1 MSRAWSK
8 ENLPDPLSGLRGVSV
23 ARRIDTC
30 DPGAKREER
39 GTPNASA
46 VGSSPR
52 IQEDDDISAVGPS
65 ALRGQIAS
73 FGPFRLHATE
83 RLLEK
88 NGTSL
93 KIGSRALDILI
104 TLLEHAPQMVS
115 KRDLIRR
122 VWGPL
127 VVDEVSLRFHVAALR
142 KRLGDG
148 DSSISYITN
157 IPGRGYCFAGA
168 VSWAEAEAAPRK
180 TRTTATQLPRE
191 PLLMVGRDNAV
202 RELTTLLKKHRFVSI
217 VGAGGIGKT
226 TIALTMAHRMLAE
239 FEGAVH
245 FLDLGAVEDSRLV
258 AGLLAS
264 QLGLV
269 AVSDQPLPVILTFL
283 REQRMLLVFD
293 SCEHLIEAVAAL
305 TENIFRDAPQVHIL
319 VTSQE
324 ALRAEGEQVH
334 HLPPLECP
342 PPDTESLTATQ
353 ALGYPAV
360 QLFVK
365 QVAHSTRAFELT
377 DADAPIVAEICRRLD
392 GIALALELAASR
404 IDVHGVRGTAS
415 LLDKQFR
422 LLWRGRRTALP
433 RHQTLSATLD
443 WSYNLLSTTERLV
456 LRRLAVFV
464 GGFSL
469 EAALDVVA
477 EGLDPAELTET
488 LATLVDKSLLTSNRT
503 TAMRYR
509 LLDTTRAY
517 AWQKLTESGEDLKI
531 LRHHCQHMVHALE
544 RFGATIWA
552 PPIPGSIDFFVLNLS
567 NLRGALDWSFSDQG
581 DIALR
586 AKLAAASACLFFQVG
601 LLPECAACAERA
613 IDTLDALS
621 KGTRL
626 ELELLA
632 CFASTVMVTR
642 GNVPAIHTALIR
654 ALDIAE
660 RLRAAPMQLYILHA
674 LYKWQIRS
682 GDLRGFRE
690 LTDRVEAVA
699 KQTADPL
706 ADAIAHGFSAVTCFF
721 TGHNDEVRTH
731 ARIAFAASVHLSKL
745 SLASFGHLHKVR
757 CILARNCWVLG
768 YPEQA
773 VATAEESI
781 REAEHLNH
789 PFTLCYVLMTCV
801 IVPLETGDWQRA
813 EELVHRLSTIATKHR
828 LFTYAR
834 ASVGWR
840 GCLAVSRGDLS
851 AGVQLL
857 QTALASMHEDGYE
870 LYRPQLSLT
879 LAEAFRKTGQGEL
892 AHSTICEAVAWAETR
907 GRILDLIDLLRVK
920 GEILSSMSQQYTS
933 EGEAC
938 LLKSLQLARQRGLL
952 SLDLRTGTSL
962 ARLWADQ
969 AQRDKALELLDP
981 IFNQF
986 SEGFQTRDLVG
997 AATLLQ
1003 QLRSRN

>member
-1 MSRAWSK
+1 MGRASSK
-8 ENLPDPLSGLRGVSV
+8 ENFRDSSSGLRQLSV
-23 ARRIDTC
+23 TRRIDTSELG
-30 DPGAKREER
+30 PERESEER
-39 GTPNASA
+39 GTSNAPA
-46 VGSSPR
+46 
-52 IQEDDDISAVGPS
+52 DGPS
-65 ALRGQIAS
+65 ALHGKIAS

-88 NGTSL
+88 NGIAL

-104 TLLEHAPQMVS
+104 TLLDHAPQVVS
-115 KRDLIRR
+115 KDDLIRR
-122 VWGPL
+122 VWGKL

-142 KRLGDG
+142 KRLRDG
-148 DSSISYITN
+148 SSPVSYISN

-168 VSWAEAEAAPRK
+168 VSWVEAEAKPGTA
-180 TRTTATQLPRE
+180 RTTGPQLPRE
-191 PLLMVGRDNAV
+191 PLLMVGRDPAV
-202 RELTTLLKKHRFVSI
+202 RELTALLKKQRFVSI

-226 TIALTMAHRMLAE
+226 TIALTLAHRMVAE
-239 FEGAVH
+239 FAGAVH
-245 FLDLGAVEDSRLV
+245 FLDLGAVEDSRLL
-258 AGLLAS
+258 ASLLAS

-305 TENIFRDAPQVHIL
+305 AENIFRDAPQVHIL
-319 VTSQE
+319 VTSRE

-334 HLPPLECP
+334 HLAPLECP
-342 PPDTESLTATQ
+342 PYTESLTATQ

-365 QVAHSTRAFELT
+365 QVAHSVHAFELA

-392 GIALALELAASR
+392 GIALALELAAAR
-404 IDVHGVRGTAS
+404 VGAHGIQGTAS

-443 WSYNLLSTTERLV
+443 WSYNLLSPTEQMV

-477 EGLDPAELTET
+477 ESLGPAELTET
-488 LATLVDKSLLTSNRT
+488 LATLADKSLVTSDRT
-503 TAMRYR
+503 AAMRYQ

-517 AWQKLTESGEDLKI
+517 AWQKFTESGEDRKI
-531 LRHHCQHMVHALE
+531 LRRHCEHMIHALE
-544 RFGATIWA
+544 QFGATIWA
-552 PPIPGSIDFFVLNLS
+552 PPSPGSIDFFLLSLS
-567 NLRGALDWSFSDQG
+567 NLRAALEWSFSDQG
-581 DIALR
+581 DTGLG
-586 AKLAAASACLFFQVG
+586 AKLAGASAPLFFQVG
-601 LLPECAACAERA
+601 LLPECAAWAERA
-613 IDTLDALS
+613 MDALDTLG

-642 GNVPAIHTALIR
+642 GNVPAIHTALTH

-660 RLRAAPMQLYILHA
+660 RLKAAPMQLYILHA

-682 GDLRGFRE
+682 GDLRGFRD

-699 KQTADPL
+699 KQIADPL

-721 TGHNDEVRTH
+721 TGHNHEVSRH
-731 ARIAFAASVHLSKL
+731 ARFALDAPVHLSKL
-745 SLASFGHLHKVR
+745 SLASFGHLHKIR
-757 CILARNCWVLG
+757 SISARNLWVLG

-773 VATAEESI
+773 MATAKESVQ
-781 REAEHLNH
+781 EAESLNH
-789 PFTLCYVLMTCV
+789 PFTLCYVLMSCV
-801 IVPLETGDWQRA
+801 MVPLETGDWQRA
-813 EELVHRLSTIATKHR
+813 EELIHRLSTIATKHH

-834 ASVGWR
+834 ASVGWQ
-840 GCLAVSRGDLS
+840 GCLAISRGDVSRG
-851 AGVQLL
+851 VELL
-857 QTALASMHEDGYE
+857 QTALAAMHEDGYE

-879 LAEAFRKTGQGEL
+879 LAEGLTKIGEREL
-892 AHSTICEAVAWAETR
+892 AYSRICEAVSWAETR
-907 GRILDLIDLLRVK
+907 DRPLDLINLLRMK
-920 GEILSSMSQQYTS
+920 GDILTSRSQRDAT

-938 LLKSLQLARQRGLL
+938 LQQSLQLARERGLL
-952 SLDLRTGTSL
+952 GLELRVGISL
-962 ARLWADQ
+962 ARLWADR
-969 AQRDKALELLDP
+969 AQRNQALELLDP
-981 IFNQF
+981 TFRRF
-986 SEGFQTRDLVG
+986 SEGFQTLDLV
-997 AATLLQ
+997 AADKLLQ
-1003 QLRSRN
+1003 QLRRA